1 MFAGII
7 EEEDLSIHKSSEKP
21 PDSVDPL
28 APTATNSSIDL
39 TGDDGAAPSPPKKK
53 PGRKRANST
62 TNNNKS
68 ESKADDT
75 SDSAPPVAK
84 KKRIQ
89 KKGNG
94 NKNLKSAQTKD
105 EGTNK
110 KNGNKMTAKSAAHAS
125 TSSGKAKSKDD
136 AGTGSGELKYRG
148 PFLQVKKCG
157 NMSVINAPIAD
168 DDAEKSMNKS
178 KKIIHRETMNDRNKI
193 RGLHVSTLSMKY
205 DADTTDQTWLCV
217 FCKLGPHK
225 SGLGDLFGPY
235 IVTTD
240 SEEFQYSQVD
250 PEDDVFGEKKSR
262 LDLASKRA
270 SNQLCSPQVSVCCL
284 DDVKCGLIEFFFIF
298 RPKSERKPPTVLC
311 PPPAIQKQLAP
322 ATSTYTPAW

>member
-7 EEEDLSIHKSSEKP
+7 EEEDQSINKSSEKP
-21 PDSVDPL
+21 PDTVDPL
-28 APTATNSSIDL
+28 VPTAATSTIDL
-39 TGDDGAAPSPPKKK
+39 TSDDVASPPKKK
-53 PGRKRANST
+53 PGRKRANSISH
-62 TNNNKS
+62 NKS
-68 ESKADDT
+68 ESKVDDA
-75 SDSAPPVAK
+75 SDSAPSAAK

-89 KKGNG
+89 KKGFG
-94 NKNLKSAQTKD
+94 NKNLKAKED
-105 EGTNK
+105 GAGK
-110 KNGNKMTAKSAAHAS
+110 KNGNKVTNKGGTSAS
-125 TSSGKAKSKDD
+125 TSTGKAKTKDD
-136 AGTGSGELKYRG
+136 AGSSELKYRG

-205 DADTTDQTWLCV
+205 DADTTDRTWLCV

-235 IVTTD
+235 IVTTN

-262 LDLASKRA
+262 SDLASKRS
-270 SNQLCSPQVSVCCL
+270 SNQPCSSPQVSL
-284 DDVKCGLIEFFFIF
+284 
-298 RPKSERKPPTVLC
+298 
-311 PPPAIQKQLAP
+311 Q
-322 ATSTYTPAW
+322 